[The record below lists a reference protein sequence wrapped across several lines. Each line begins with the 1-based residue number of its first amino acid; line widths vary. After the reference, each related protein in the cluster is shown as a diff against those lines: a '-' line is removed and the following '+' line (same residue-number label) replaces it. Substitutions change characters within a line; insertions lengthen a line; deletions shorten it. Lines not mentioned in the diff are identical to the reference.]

1 MAGSGPRRATWNRV
15 VVIII
20 FGCII
25 SLLSFGSRS
34 AFGLLLAPITEARE
48 WSREIF
54 GFALA
59 LQNLI
64 WGVAQP
70 AAGALADKY
79 GTARVIAIG
88 GVLYALGLVVTA
100 WADTPL
106 WLDVGA
112 GILVGLGV
120 AGSSFAIVI
129 AAFGRAVTESQRSI
143 AFGIGMASGSAGQ
156 FVFAPMS
163 QMLIDNYGWQQTLFI
178 LAALTMIIPFLVYP
192 LRGRSEPDPDSS
204 APDLTL
210 KAAIVQAFGHKSY
223 LLLVAGFF
231 VCGFQVA
238 FITVHLPAYI
248 VDIGL
253 DASVGA
259 WAIAVIGFCNIIGA
273 FAAGIVGSKYSKTMS
288 LSMLYIA
295 RSVLVTWF
303 ILASPSVVNVMIFSA
318 LMGFLWLSTVPLT
331 SGLVVTMFG
340 TRYMATLF
348 GFVFFSHQLGSFIG
362 VWLGGWVYDQYQ
374 TYEGVWWL
382 SVGLGIFAA
391 IIHWPIREQAYGST
405 ERAAA

>member
-1 MAGSGPRRATWNRV
+1 MAGSEARQATWNSV
-15 VVIII
+15 ALLII

-25 SLLSFGSRS
+25 SMLSFGSRS
-34 AFGLLLAPITEARE
+34 AFGLLLGPITEARE

-64 WGVAQP
+64 WGMAQP
-70 AAGALADKY
+70 AAGALAEKY
-79 GTARVIAIG
+79 GTARVLAIG
-88 GVLYALGLVVTA
+88 GILYAIGLVVTA

-129 AAFGRAVTESQRSI
+129 AAFGRAVTESQRSM

-163 QMLIDNYGWQQTLFI
+163 QMLINNYGWQQTLFI

-192 LRGRSEPDPDSS
+192 LRGKSEPDPNST
-204 APDLTL
+204 APDLPL
-210 KAAIVQAFGHKSY
+210 KTAILQAFGHKSY
-223 LLLVAGFF
+223 LLLTAGFF

-273 FAAGIVGSKYSKTMS
+273 LMAGIIGSKYSKTMS
-288 LSMLYIA
+288 LSLLYIA
-295 RSVLVTWF
+295 RSILVTWF
-303 ILASPSVVNVMIFSA
+303 ILTPPSALNVMIFAA

-331 SGLVVTMFG
+331 SALVVVMFG
-340 TRYMATLF
+340 PRYMATLF

-362 VWLGGWVYDQYQ
+362 VWLGGWMYDQYQ
-374 TYEGVWWL
+374 TYDGVWWL
-382 SVGLGIFAA
+382 SVVLGIFAA
-391 IIHWPIREQAYGST
+391 IIHWPIKEQAYG
-405 ERAAA
+405 AAEQASA

>member
-1 MAGSGPRRATWNRV
+1 MTGSERRHATWSSV
-15 VVIII
+15 AVIII

-25 SLLSFGSRS
+25 SMLSFGSRS
-34 AFGLLLAPITEARE
+34 AFGLLLAPMTEARE

-70 AAGALADKY
+70 AAGAIAEKY
-79 GTARVIAIG
+79 GTARVLAFGGVIYAIG
-88 GVLYALGLVVTA
+88 LVITA

-112 GILVGLGV
+112 GILVGLGI

-129 AAFGRAVTESQRSI
+129 AAFGRRVTESQRSI

-163 QMLIDNYGWQQTLFI
+163 QMLIENFGWQQTLYI
-178 LAALTMIIPFLVYP
+178 LAALTLIIPFLVYP
-192 LRGRSEPDPDSS
+192 LRGKSEPDPNSI
-204 APDLTL
+204 APDLPL
-210 KAAIVQAFGHKSY
+210 KVAIMQAFGHKSY
-223 LLLVAGFF
+223 LLLTAGFF

-253 DASVGA
+253 NASVGA
-259 WAIAVIGFCNIIGA
+259 WAIAIIGFCNIIGA
-273 FAAGIVGSKYSKTMS
+273 LVAGIIGAKYSKTIS
-288 LSMLYIA
+288 LSLLYIA
-295 RSVLVTWF
+295 RSAIVAWF
-303 ILASPSVVNVMIFSA
+303 ILSAPSAVNVMIFSA
-318 LMGFLWLSTVPLT
+318 SMGFLWLSTVPLT

-340 TRYMATLF
+340 PRYMATLF
-348 GFVFFSHQLGSFIG
+348 GFVFLSHQIGSFIG
-362 VWLGGWVYDQYQ
+362 VWLGGWMFDRYQ

-382 SVGLGIFAA
+382 SVALGIFAA
-391 IIHWPIREQAYGST
+391 IIHWPIREKAYGSSGQ
-405 ERAAA
+405 ASA